1 MNTYEKPVL
10 ALDIDGVCNAF
21 APIRPHVTR
30 QAGGRWVKGE
40 FHPYTLRFDNELA
53 DMIDALTEHFDI
65 VWYTMWNDLA
75 NTEVAPLIGVGPFPV
90 WHADHNKGWDTALAR
105 GTEQWNIHRLWYAK
119 TPMIP
124 EYAQGRPVCWL
135 DDDHSGADVL
145 WLAKQDDAPEHFMLL
160 RTDAD
165 YGIQW
170 DDVAALITWAQNLA
184 SGSLTSPT
192 AYLGVKATV
201 PSLPL
206 DYEPVLWLD
215 NDEPLPAVYDEDY
228 EISDEELHAFLAKLE
243 DEDA

>member
-1 MNTYEKPVL
+1 MTTTQKPIL
-10 ALDIDGVCNAF
+10 FLDVDGVLNAF
-21 APIRPHVTR
+21 APVRPHTVHKI
-30 QAGGRWVKGE
+30 GGRTVKGV
-40 FHPYTLRFDNELA
+40 FMPYTINFDNEVV
-53 DMIDALTEHFDI
+53 DMIDALAEHFEI
-65 VWYTMWNDLA
+65 VWATMWNAKA
-75 NTEVAPLIGVGPFPV
+75 NEQVAPVLGIEPFPTLFC
-90 WHADHNKGWDTALAR
+90 DHNDGWDEAVLR
-105 GTEQWNIHRLWYAK
+105 GTPAHEIHRLWYAK
-119 TPMIP
+119 TPLIP
-124 EYAQGRPVCWL
+124 AYAGTQPFAWV
-135 DDDHSGADVL
+135 DDDHSGADRD
-145 WLAKQDDAPEHFMLL
+145 WLATHCDAEHFLL
-160 RTDAD
+160 VRTNAD
-165 YGIQW
+165 TGLAW